1 MCAGTQEKLEKTLK
15 AKLGNDKVGKM
26 FCLGHCYENNAF
38 HYEGENYAGKD
49 IEKIDQIIK
58 GEKITQDKFFAK
70 SYATTSFLMDDK
82 LSTISQVKDLL
93 DKFLKTEK
101 NLIIKSLSDSNLS
114 GRGGAGFPTGLKWD
128 ACSKVPSNKKYVICN
143 ADEGDSGA
151 FSDRYLLEDQPLK
164 VLFGMMICGYVI
176 GSDEGVLYIRGEY
189 PKSIEALN
197 GFINELKSEPE
208 DRTEF
213 VKAAKEG
220 AEQAGLGRRP
230 LIKRSLA
237 AAVGLAGLPAVI
249 LLRDLGP
256 LPGNSLNE
264 TNWKTGTKLVT
275 DPGDRPIKA
284 SDLEVGG
291 VAQVMPALLAGQK
304 RTLEDI
310 AKDAVLLIR
319 LRPSEFQLD
328 AERLSWT
335 HEGIIAFSKICSHMG
350 CAVALY
356 EQTTKHLLCPCHQS
370 TFDVTRAAKV
380 IFGPSARPLPQLAI
394 TVDADGYLIAKQP
407 FTEAV
412 GPSFW
417 ERKS

>member
-1 MCAGTQEKLEKTLK
+1 MSKELEPLADPGLPEHVHRKADIDPIAAKRAERQVAVLFSLSAAGTLLFIYSFFFIKEDLFIFIPVMGDTNAQQLGIGLGIAFGLLFIGFGAVHWAKTLMPDQEVIAYRHTLRSEDSDRGEFIK
-15 AKLGNDKVGKM
+15 AAKLG
-26 FCLGHCYENNAF
+26 
-38 HYEGENYAGKD
+38 
-49 IEKIDQIIK
+49 
-58 GEKITQDKFFAK
+58 
-70 SYATTSFLMDDK
+70 
-82 LSTISQVKDLL
+82 
-93 DKFLKTEK
+93 
-101 NLIIKSLSDSNLS
+101 
-114 GRGGAGFPTGLKWD
+114 
-128 ACSKVPSNKKYVICN
+128 
-143 ADEGDSGA
+143 
-151 FSDRYLLEDQPLK
+151 
-164 VLFGMMICGYVI
+164 
-176 GSDEGVLYIRGEY
+176 
-189 PKSIEALN
+189 
-197 GFINELKSEPE
+197 
-208 DRTEF
+208 
-213 VKAAKEG
+213 
-220 AEQAGLGRRP
+220 AEEAGLGRRP
-230 LIKRSLA
+230 LIKRSLFA
-237 AAVGLAGLPAVI
+237 ALGLAGIPAVVM
-249 LLRDLGP
+249 LRDLGP

-264 TNWKTGTKLVT
+264 TSWKTGTKLVT

-291 VAQVMPALLAGQK
+291 VAQVMPELAPGKK

-310 AKDAVLLIR
+310 AKDAVLLVR
-319 LRPSEFQLD
+319 LRPIDFQLD